1 MGATRNII
9 VIGAS
14 AGGVQALST
23 VVAALPAQLSAAVF
37 IVLHI
42 PAAPPS
48 VLPIILSR
56 DAMMPVSHARN
67 GEPIEH
73 GRIYVAPPDQHLLIE
88 GSHIKLVHGPKENLH
103 RPSIDTLFRSAAR
116 WGGPRVI
123 GVVLTGARDDG
134 TVGMRAIKQRGGI
147 AIVQDPIEATFP
159 SMPMSVMQDISVDYS
174 VSLSEIGPLLTRL
187 VQQPVAEEGGY
198 ALGEEVEIEA
208 KIAGQELDSGELI
221 ASVERLGR
229 VSKLTCPECQGALW
243 EINDED
249 LLRFRCH
256 VGHAFSAESL
266 SDGQTVRLEVALW
279 SAVRALEEQMILA
292 RRIEERARKANRTRA
307 ATMFER
313 RAQEAERNSRVLR
326 QLLLGDEKGHIA
338 EPVIENPDELRF
350 S

>member
-1 MGATRNII
+1 MATTHDII

-23 VVAALPAQLSAAVF
+23 LVAALPPQLSAAVF
-37 IVLHI
+37 IVLHV
-42 PAAPPS
+42 PAEPPS
-48 VLPIILSR
+48 LLPTILSR
-56 DAMMPVSHARN
+56 DARLPVAHAKN
-67 GEPIEH
+67 GERIEH
-73 GRIYVAPPDQHLLIE
+73 GRIYVAPSDQHLLIE
-88 GSHIKLVHGPKENLH
+88 DSRIKLVHGPKENLH
-103 RPSIDTLFRSAAR
+103 RPSIDILFRSAAR
-116 WGGPRVI
+116 WAGPRVI

-147 AIVQDPIEATFP
+147 TIVQDPVEATFP
-159 SMPMSVMQDISVDYS
+159 SMPMSVMQDISVHYS
-174 VSLSEIGPLLTRL
+174 VPVGEIGSLLTRL
-187 VQQPVAEEGGY
+187 VREPVAEEGGY
-198 ALGEEVEIEA
+198 PLAEEVEIET
-208 KIAGQELDSGELI
+208 KIAGQEMDSGELI

-256 VGHAFSAESL
+256 VGHAFSAQSL
-266 SDGQTVRLEVALW
+266 SDGQVGKIEVALW

-292 RRIEERARKANRTRA
+292 RRIVERARKANHIRA

-313 RAQEAERNSRVLR
+313 RAEEAERNSGVLR

-338 EPVIENPDELRF
+338 EPIVENPDEIRF